1 VSFKPRFAFPY
12 KIPFSEKTSLKYELR
27 QLMAQVGSGLNLG
40 IAPEAKKNFE
50 KWYCNLERSI
60 HTKRL
65 DGYAIRF
72 MGLLAV
78 NEFLTEITPEIV
90 QQAID
95 LMDWQ
100 LKIRKRHDPINADN
114 IMAKMEE
121 RIRRVLGEGP
131 LSDRELKQKTH
142 ANRTGLNIFKNAV
155 LNLTKDGEISHDAK
169 LKQYKKL

>member
-1 VSFKPRFAFPY
+1 
-12 KIPFSEKTSLKYELR
+12 
-27 QLMAQVGSGLNLG
+27 MAHVGSGLNLG
-40 IAPEAKKNFE
+40 ISPEAQVIFE
-50 KWYCNLERSI
+50 KWYFNLERSL

-65 DGYAIRF
+65 DGYCIRF

-90 QQAID
+90 HKATV

-100 LKIRKRHDPINADN
+100 LKVRKLHDPINADN

-121 RIRRVLGEGP
+121 RIRRVLGEGT

-142 ANRTGLNIFKNAV
+142 ANRTGLYIFKNAV
-155 LNLTKDGEISHDAK
+155 MNLIKDGEIAHDAK
-169 LKQYKKL
+169 LKQFKKL